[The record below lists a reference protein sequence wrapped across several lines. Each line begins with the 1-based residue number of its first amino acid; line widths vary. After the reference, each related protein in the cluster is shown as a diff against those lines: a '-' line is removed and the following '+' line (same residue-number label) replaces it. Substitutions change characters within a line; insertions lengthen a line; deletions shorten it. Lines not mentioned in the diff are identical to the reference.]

1 MLEIS
6 YKNKHA
12 KIIDRCIKGD
22 QKAYFEI
29 YKLYSKAMFNI
40 CCRIIGNQDEAEDV
54 LQEAFVNAFQN
65 IKSYQ
70 GKASF
75 GAWLKKIV
83 VNKAIS
89 HLRKHQMEMVELE
102 DRFELKND
110 EEVNDIDLVMKVETI
125 REAIQKLPNGFRVVF
140 SLYLLEGY
148 DHKEISEI
156 LEISES
162 TSKSQYNRAKKKL
175 REIIKEE
182 VYYG

>member
-1 MLEIS
+1 LEIS
-6 YKNKHA
+6 HKNIHA
-12 KIIDRCIKGD
+12 EIIDRCIKGD
-22 QKAYFEI
+22 QKAFYEI
-29 YKLYSKAMFNI
+29 YNLYAKAMFNT
-40 CCRIIGNQDEAEDV
+40 CFRIIGNQEVAEDV
-54 LQEAFVNAFQN
+54 LQEAFVNAFKN
-65 IKSYQ
+65 IRSYQ
-70 GKASF
+70 GKAAF

-89 HLRKHQMEMVELE
+89 YLRKQQLELVQLENHVEPKYETEIDDMDLP
-102 DRFELKND
+102 LKA
-110 EEVNDIDLVMKVETI
+110 ETI
-125 REAIQKLPNGFRVVF
+125 REAIRKLPNGFRVVF

-175 REIIKEE
+175 KEILKKE

>member
-1 MLEIS
+1 LEIS
-6 YKNKHA
+6 YKNKHL
-12 KIIDRCIKGD
+12 KIIDRCKAGD
-22 QKAYFEI
+22 QKAYYEI
-29 YKLYSKAMFNI
+29 YELYSKAMFNI
-40 CCRIIGNQDEAEDV
+40 CFRIIGNQEVAEDV

-65 IKSYQ
+65 IQSYQ
-70 GKASF
+70 GRASF

-89 HLRKHQMEMVELE
+89 YLRKQQLDLVELE
-102 DRFELKND
+102 DHLEPVLED
-110 EEVNDIDLVMKVETI
+110 DTEDIGLAMKVETI

-148 DHKEISEI
+148 DHREISEI
-156 LEISES
+156 LGITES

-175 REIIKEE
+175 REILKEE

>member
-1 MLEIS
+1 M
-6 YKNKHA
+6 Y
-12 KIIDRCIKGD
+12 
-22 QKAYFEI
+22 
-29 YKLYSKAMFNI
+29 NI
-40 CCRIIGNQDEAEDV
+40 CHRIMGNQEVAEDV

-65 IKSYQ
+65 INSYQ

-83 VNKAIS
+83 VNRAIS
-89 HLRKHQMEMVELE
+89 PMRKQQLEMVELNDHLE
-102 DRFELKND
+102 IKND
-110 EEVNDIDLVMKVETI
+110 EEIDDIDLVMKVETI

-148 DHKEISEI
+148 DHKEIAEI
-156 LEISES
+156 LDISES

-175 REIIKEE
+175 KEILREE

>member
-1 MLEIS
+1 MEIS

-12 KIIDRCIKGD
+12 KIVDRCVQGD
-22 QKAYFEI
+22 QKAFYEI
-29 YKLYSKAMFNI
+29 YQLYSKAMFNI
-40 CCRIIGNQDEAEDV
+40 CFRILGTQEVAEDV

-89 HLRKHQMEMVELE
+89 YLRKQQLDMVELNE
-102 DRFELKND
+102 RM
-110 EEVNDIDLVMKVETI
+110 EVHDDGAVDDMDLIMKVETI

-148 DHKEISEI
+148 DHKEIAEI

-175 REIIKEE
+175 KDILREE

>member
-1 MLEIS
+1 LEIS
-6 YKNKHA
+6 YKNKHI
-12 KIIDRCIKGD
+12 KIIDRCKAGD
-22 QKAYFEI
+22 QKAYYEI
-29 YKLYSKAMFNI
+29 YELYSKAMFNI
-40 CCRIIGNQDEAEDV
+40 CFRIIGNQEVAEDV

-65 IKSYQ
+65 IQSYQ
-70 GKASF
+70 GRASF

-89 HLRKHQMEMVELE
+89 YLRKQQLKLVELE
-102 DRFELKND
+102 DNLEPVLED
-110 EEVNDIDLVMKVETI
+110 DTEDIGLAMKVETI

-156 LEISES
+156 LGITES

-175 REIIKEE
+175 REILKEE

>member
-1 MLEIS
+1 MEIS

-12 KIIDRCIKGD
+12 KIVDRCVQGD
-22 QKAYFEI
+22 QKAFYEI
-29 YKLYSKAMFNI
+29 YQLYSKAMFNI
-40 CCRIIGNQDEAEDV
+40 CFRILGTQEVAEDV

-89 HLRKHQMEMVELE
+89 YLRKQQLDMVELNE
-102 DRFELKND
+102 RM
-110 EEVNDIDLVMKVETI
+110 EVHDDGAVDDIDLIMKVETI

-148 DHKEISEI
+148 DHKEIAEI

-175 REIIKEE
+175 KDILREE

>member
-1 MLEIS
+1 METPYL
-6 YKNKHA
+6 NKHTD
-12 KIIDRCIKGD
+12 IVDRCIKGD
-22 QKAYFEI
+22 QKAFYEI
-29 YKLYSKAMFNI
+29 YQLYSKAMLNI
-40 CCRIIGNQDEAEDV
+40 CYRIVGVHEVAEDV
-54 LQEAFVNAFQN
+54 LQEAFVSAFQN

-70 GKASF
+70 KKASF

-89 HLRKHQMEMVELE
+89 YLRKQQVDIVEL
-102 DRFELKND
+102 DQRFDLKDNSESD
-110 EEVNDIDLVMKVETI
+110 DIDLIMKVETI

-148 DHKEISEI
+148 DHKEIASI

-175 REIIKEE
+175 KEILREE